1 VTTFVTQ
8 ALNTLS
14 LVLILSLVALGLA
27 VIFGVMGIVNLAHGE
42 FFMLGAF
49 AMVATIDLDGS
60 FWVGLIVAPL
70 AVAALGL
77 VIEGSLIRFLYKRP
91 IESLLATWGL
101 SIVLRQVVEIGAGKG
116 FQNVQNPLPGAASLF
131 GVPYPEYR
139 LFTMSVAVVLLA
151 MVFWVVAKTDVGM
164 YVRAA
169 MDNPEM
175 ASALGLNTRLLYRS
189 TFALGAALA
198 AFAGALMSPLISV
211 VPNMGLTYVV
221 DAFLVVIVG
230 GLNSLVGVLA
240 GGATIGGVQGV
251 AQYATDNVGAR
262 VIVLAL
268 AIVMIR
274 LRPSGLVR

>member
-1 VTTFVTQ
+1 VTTVVTQ

-49 AMVATIDLDGS
+49 AMVATIELTQR
-60 FWVGLIVAPL
+60 FWAGLIVAPL
-70 AVAALGL
+70 AVAALGI
-77 VIEGSLIRFLYKRP
+77 VIEGSVIRFLYKRP

-101 SIVLRQVVEIGAGKG
+101 SIVLRQLVEIKAGKG
-116 FQNVQNPLPGAASLF
+116 FQNVQNPLPGAVDLF
-131 GVPYPEYR
+131 GVSYPQYR
-139 LFTMSVAVVLLA
+139 LFAMTVAAALLA
-151 MVFWVVAKTDVGM
+151 AVFWVVLRTDVGM
-164 YVRAA
+164 YVRAS

-198 AFAGALMSPLISV
+198 AFAGALMSPLVSV
-211 VPNMGLTYVV
+211 VPGMGLAYVV

-251 AQYATDNVGAR
+251 AQYAADDVVAR

-268 AIVMIR
+268 AIVVIR
-274 LRPSGLVR
+274 VRPSGLVR